1 MDKKDREIL
10 NEIQSAF
17 PITSRPYA
25 ELGARLGLTEA
36 EVLERVVKLR
46 KSGVIRRIGANFH
59 SNRLDFTSTLCAARV
74 PEEKLETFVQKV
86 NSYPGVTHNYQR
98 SAEYNVWFTFIAPNM
113 EFIET
118 ALRDIEVETG
128 VEKILNLPA
137 LRLFKIKVDFE
148 IL

>member
-1 MDKKDREIL
+1 MDEKDREIL

-17 PITSRPYA
+17 PIVSRPYA
-25 ELGARLGLTEA
+25 ELGARLGLKEE
-36 EVLERVVKLR
+36 EVLDRVVKLK

-74 PEEKLETFVQKV
+74 PEEKLELFVRKV
-86 NSYPGVTHNYQR
+86 NSYPGVTHNYLR
-98 SAEYNVWFTFIAPNM
+98 SGNYNIWFTFIARDM
-113 EFIET
+113 ISIEK
-118 ALRDIEVETG
+118 ALRDIEAETG

-148 IL
+148 I